1 MTSAILI
8 CCHPDCCHPD
18 LLGGDLLRAGLG
30 TRGEFAIKPLFARGS
45 SATSRAFLFIVI
57 MMVLVVV
64 GLYTDRLEPVREK
77 LSAVVAPFYQI
88 TNVPTRVNDW
98 RKDTFV
104 SHADLK
110 IENEALKT
118 ELLIHQRKLQQLAS
132 LAAENVRL
140 RQLLNASQ
148 ILQDTVLIAELI
160 GVSPNP
166 LSHKVIINRGSHDG
180 AFKGQP
186 VLDAFGLMGQVTEV
200 GENASTVLLIS
211 DATHAIPVQV
221 NRNGVRAIAE
231 GTGDLNS
238 LSLRHV
244 SANTDIRAGD
254 LLVSSGMGERFPV
267 GYPVAEVMQVVR
279 DPGKA
284 FLTVIAK
291 PMAKL
296 DRSRH
301 LLLVFENRDQASVPG
316 ALHAVPDANSPSSPP
331 GSASGTR

>member
-1 MTSAILI
+1 M
-8 CCHPDCCHPD
+8 
-18 LLGGDLLRAGLG
+18 G
-30 TRGEFAIKPLFARGS
+30 
-45 SATSRAFLFIVI
+45 
-57 MMVLVVV
+57 LVVV
-64 GLYTDRLEPVREK
+64 GLYTDRLEPLREK
-77 LSAVVAPFYQI
+77 FAQLATPFYQI
-88 TNVPTRVNDW
+88 TDVPSRVNDW

-104 SHADLK
+104 SEVDLK
-110 IENEALKT
+110 LENEALRT

-148 ILQDTVLIAELI
+148 TLQDTVLITELI

-166 LSHKVIINRGSHDG
+166 LSHKVIINRGAKDG

-186 VLDAFGLMGQVTEV
+186 VLDAFGLMGQVIEV
-200 GENASTVLLIS
+200 AEHSSTVLLIS
-211 DATHAIPVQV
+211 DSTHAIPVQV

-254 LLVSSGMGERFPV
+254 LLVSSGLGDRFPV
-267 GYPVAEVMQVVR
+267 GYPVAEVLDVVR

-291 PMAKL
+291 PMARL

-301 LLLVFENRDQASVPG
+301 LLLVFADRDRASVPG
-316 ALHAVPDANSPSSPP
+316 ALALPETADGEH
-331 GSASGTR
+331 

>member
-1 MTSAILI
+1 M
-8 CCHPDCCHPD
+8 
-18 LLGGDLLRAGLG
+18 
-30 TRGEFAIKPLFARGS
+30 
-45 SATSRAFLFIVI
+45 V
-57 MMVLVVV
+57 VLVVV
-64 GLYTDRLEPVREK
+64 GLYTNRLEPLREK
-77 LSAVVAPFYQI
+77 LAQIVTPFYQI
-88 TNVPTRVNDW
+88 TDVPTRVNDW

-110 IENEALKT
+110 IENETLKT

-140 RQLLNASQ
+140 RQLLNASEM
-148 ILQDTVLIAELI
+148 LQDTVLIAELI

-166 LSHKVIINRGSHDG
+166 LSHKVIINRGTADG

-186 VLDAFGLMGQVTEV
+186 VLDAFGLMGQVIEV
-200 GENASTVLLIS
+200 GETASTVLLIS
-211 DATHAIPVQV
+211 DSTHGIPVQV

-254 LLVSSGMGERFPV
+254 LLVSSGLGERFPV
-267 GYPVAEVMQVVR
+267 GYPVAEVQQVVR

-291 PMAKL
+291 PMARL

-301 LLLVFENRDQASVPG
+301 LLLVFEDRDRASVPG
-316 ALHAVPDANSPSSPP
+316 ALRASAAEAAASAVSSSSSSE
-331 GSASGTR
+331 GGAR

>member
-1 MTSAILI
+1 MA
-8 CCHPDCCHPD
+8 
-18 LLGGDLLRAGLG
+18 
-30 TRGEFAIKPLFARGS
+30 
-45 SATSRAFLFIVI
+45 
-57 MMVLVVV
+57 LVVV
-64 GLYTDRLEPVREK
+64 GLYTDRLEPLREK
-77 LSAVVAPFYQI
+77 LAQVVAPFYQI
-88 TNVPTRVNDW
+88 TDVPSRVNDW

-104 SHADLK
+104 SQADLK
-110 IENEALKT
+110 LENDALKT

-148 ILQDTVLIAELI
+148 MLQDTVLIAELI

-166 LSHKVIINRGSHDG
+166 LSHKVIINRGTKDG

-186 VLDAFGLMGQVTEV
+186 VLDAFGLMGQVIEV
-200 GENASTVLLIS
+200 GETSSTVLLIS
-211 DATHAIPVQV
+211 DSTHAIPVQV

-231 GTGDLNS
+231 GSGDLNS
-238 LSLRHV
+238 LNLRHV

-267 GYPVAEVMQVVR
+267 GYPVAEVLQVVR

-284 FLTVIAK
+284 FLTVTAK
-291 PMAKL
+291 PMARL

-301 LLLVFENRDQASVPG
+301 LLLVFEHRDQASVPG
-316 ALHAVPDANSPSSPP
+316 ALDLSDDDDAPSSAAQS
-331 GSASGTR
+331 SAASSAGGTN

>member
-1 MTSAILI
+1 
-8 CCHPDCCHPD
+8 
-18 LLGGDLLRAGLG
+18 
-30 TRGEFAIKPLFARGS
+30 
-45 SATSRAFLFIVI
+45 

-64 GLYTDRLEPVREK
+64 GLYTDKLEPLREK
-77 LSAVVAPFYQI
+77 LAQLVTPFYQI
-88 TNVPTRVNDW
+88 TNVPSRVNDW

-104 SHADLK
+104 SQADLK
-110 IENEALKT
+110 TENEALKT

-148 ILQDTVLIAELI
+148 MLQDTVLIAELI

-166 LSHKVIINRGSHDG
+166 LSHKVVINRGTKDG

-200 GENASTVLLIS
+200 SESSSTVLLIS
-211 DATHAIPVQV
+211 DSTHAIPVQV

-254 LLVSSGMGERFPV
+254 LLVSSGLGDRFPV
-267 GYPVAEVMQVVR
+267 GYPVAEVLQVVR

-291 PMAKL
+291 PMARL

-316 ALHAVPDANSPSSPP
+316 ALITPRPSST
-331 GSASGTR
+331 SATNSSAASSLAGAQ

>member
-1 MTSAILI
+1 M
-8 CCHPDCCHPD
+8 
-18 LLGGDLLRAGLG
+18 
-30 TRGEFAIKPLFARGS
+30 
-45 SATSRAFLFIVI
+45 VI
-57 MMVLVVV
+57 A
-64 GLYTDRLEPVREK
+64 GLYTNKLEPLREQ
-77 LSAVVAPFYQI
+77 LAQWVTPFYQI
-88 TNVPTRVNDW
+88 TNVPSRVNDW
-98 RKDTFV
+98 RKGTFV
-104 SHADLK
+104 SQADLK
-110 IENEALKT
+110 TENEALRT

-148 ILQDTVLIAELI
+148 MLQDTVLIAELI

-166 LSHKVIINRGSHDG
+166 LSHKVIINRGTKDG

-186 VLDAFGLMGQVTEV
+186 VLDAFGLMGQVTDV
-200 GENASTVLLIS
+200 GESSSTVLLIS
-211 DATHAIPVQV
+211 DSTHAIPVQV

-254 LLVSSGMGERFPV
+254 LLVSSGLGDRFPV
-267 GYPVAEVMQVVR
+267 GYPVAEVLQVVR

-284 FLTVIAK
+284 FLTVVAK
-291 PMAKL
+291 PMARL

-316 ALHAVPDANSPSSPP
+316 ALNVAPTT
-331 GSASGTR
+331 GSASDAPGEGQ

>member
-1 MTSAILI
+1 
-8 CCHPDCCHPD
+8 
-18 LLGGDLLRAGLG
+18 
-30 TRGEFAIKPLFARGS
+30 
-45 SATSRAFLFIVI
+45 

-110 IENEALKT
+110 LENAALKT
-118 ELLIHQRKLQQLAS
+118 ELLIHQRKLQQLAA

-148 ILQDTVLIAELI
+148 TLQDTVLIAELI

-166 LSHKVIINRGSHDG
+166 LSHKVIINRGSQDG

-200 GENASTVLLIS
+200 GETSSTVLLIS

-254 LLVSSGMGERFPV
+254 LLVSSGMGERFPI

-316 ALHAVPDANSPSSPP
+316 ALHATPDANSPSSSP
-331 GSASGTR
+331 GSASGTL

>member
-1 MTSAILI
+1 
-8 CCHPDCCHPD
+8 
-18 LLGGDLLRAGLG
+18 
-30 TRGEFAIKPLFARGS
+30 
-45 SATSRAFLFIVI
+45 
-57 MMVLVVV
+57 MMALVVF
-64 GLYTDRLEPVREK
+64 GLYTNRLDFLRQK
-77 LSAVVAPFYQI
+77 LSVLATPFYQL
-88 TNVPTRVNDW
+88 TDVPRRLNDW

-104 SHADLK
+104 SRTDLRA
-110 IENEALKT
+110 ENDTLKT
-118 ELLIHQRKLQQLAS
+118 ELLVHQRKLQQMAS

-148 ILQDTVLIAELI
+148 MLQDTVLIVELI

-166 LSHKVIINRGSHDG
+166 LSHKVIINRGASSG
-180 AFKGQP
+180 VFKGQP

-200 GENASTVLLIS
+200 SEDSSTVLLIS
-211 DATHAIPVQV
+211 DSTHAIPVQV

-244 SANTDIRAGD
+244 STNTDIREGD
-254 LLVSSGMGERFPV
+254 LLVSSGLGDRFPV
-267 GYPVAEVMQVVR
+267 GYPVAEVTQVMR

-291 PMAKL
+291 PMARL

-301 LLLVFENRDQASVPG
+301 LLLVFENREQNSVPG
-316 ALHAVPDANSPSSPP
+316 ALLNHLESSAASS
-331 GSASGTR
+331 SAAGR

>member
-1 MTSAILI
+1 M
-8 CCHPDCCHPD
+8 
-18 LLGGDLLRAGLG
+18 
-30 TRGEFAIKPLFARGS
+30 KPLFNRDS
-45 SATSRAFLFIVI
+45 SAAGRAFLFIVI

-64 GLYTDRLEPVREK
+64 GLYTDRLEPLREK
-77 LSAVVAPFYQI
+77 LAQLVTPFYQL
-88 TNVPTRVNDW
+88 TDVPSRVNDW

-104 SHADLK
+104 SQIDLK
-110 IENEALKT
+110 LENEALKT

-140 RQLLNASQ
+140 RQLLNASET
-148 ILQDTVLIAELI
+148 LQDTVLITELI

-166 LSHKVIINRGSHDG
+166 LSHKVIINRGSKDG

-200 GENASTVLLIS
+200 AEHSSTVLLIS
-211 DATHAIPVQV
+211 DSTHAIPVQV

-254 LLVSSGMGERFPV
+254 LLVSSGLGDRFPV
-267 GYPVAEVMQVVR
+267 GYPVAEVLDVVR

-284 FLTVIAK
+284 FLTVVAK
-291 PMAKL
+291 PMARL

-301 LLLVFENRDQASVPG
+301 LLLVFADRDRATVPG
-316 ALHAVPDANSPSSPP
+316 ALSLPEDEGGA
-331 GSASGTR
+331 R

>member
-1 MTSAILI
+1 
-8 CCHPDCCHPD
+8 
-18 LLGGDLLRAGLG
+18 
-30 TRGEFAIKPLFARGS
+30 
-45 SATSRAFLFIVI
+45 
-57 MMVLVVV
+57 MVLVVV
-64 GLYTDRLEPVREK
+64 GLYTDRLEPLREK
-77 LSAVVAPFYQI
+77 LAQTVAPFYQI
-88 TNVPTRVNDW
+88 TDVPSRVNDW

-110 IENEALKT
+110 IENEALQT

-148 ILQDTVLIAELI
+148 MLQDTVLIAELI

-166 LSHKVIINRGSHDG
+166 LSHKVIINRGSVDG

-186 VLDAFGLMGQVTEV
+186 VLDAFGLMGQVIEV
-200 GENASTVLLIS
+200 GETSSTVLLIS
-211 DATHAIPVQV
+211 DSTHAIPVQV

-254 LLVSSGMGERFPV
+254 LLVSSGLGARFPV
-267 GYPVAEVMQVVR
+267 GYPVAEVLQVVR

-291 PMAKL
+291 PMARL

-301 LLLVFENRDQASVPG
+301 LLLVFENRDRASVPG
-316 ALHAVPDANSPSSPP
+316 ALSTPAAETSS
-331 GSASGTR
+331 SAASSSAAGAR

>member
-1 MTSAILI
+1 MA
-8 CCHPDCCHPD
+8 
-18 LLGGDLLRAGLG
+18 
-30 TRGEFAIKPLFARGS
+30 
-45 SATSRAFLFIVI
+45 
-57 MMVLVVV
+57 
-64 GLYTDRLEPVREK
+64 GLYTDRLEPLREK
-77 LSAVVAPFYQI
+77 LAQITTPFYQI
-88 TNVPTRVNDW
+88 TNVPTRINDW
-98 RKDTFV
+98 RKGTFV
-104 SHADLK
+104 SHSDLK
-110 IENEALKT
+110 IENDALQT

-148 ILQDTVLIAELI
+148 MLQDTVLIAELI

-166 LSHKVIINRGSHDG
+166 LSHKVIINRGTVDG

-200 GENASTVLLIS
+200 GETSSTVLLIS
-211 DATHAIPVQV
+211 DSTHAIPVQV

-231 GTGDLNS
+231 GSGDLNS

-254 LLVSSGMGERFPV
+254 LLVSSGLGARFPV
-267 GYPVAEVMQVVR
+267 GYPVAEVLQVVR

-284 FLTVIAK
+284 FLTVVAQ
-291 PMAKL
+291 PMARL

-301 LLLVFENRDQASVPG
+301 LLLVFDNRDQASVPG
-316 ALHAVPDANSPSSPP
+316 ALRLPETGTSSSSSSSVD
-331 GSASGTR
+331 GAR

>member
-1 MTSAILI
+1 VFILI
-8 CCHPDCCHPD
+8 
-18 LLGGDLLRAGLG
+18 
-30 TRGEFAIKPLFARGS
+30 
-45 SATSRAFLFIVI
+45 
-57 MMVLVVV
+57 MMALVVV
-64 GLYTDRLEPVREK
+64 GLYTDRLEPLREQ
-77 LSAVVAPFYQI
+77 LARLVTPFYQL
-88 TNVPTRVNDW
+88 TNVPNRINDW

-104 SHADLK
+104 SQTDLK
-110 IENEALKT
+110 SENAALKT

-148 ILQDTVLIAELI
+148 TIQDTVLITELI

-166 LSHKVIINRGSHDG
+166 LSHKVIINRGDKDG

-186 VLDAFGLMGQVTEV
+186 VLDAFGLMGQVIEV
-200 GENASTVLLIS
+200 GESSSTVLLIS

-254 LLVSSGMGERFPV
+254 LLVSSGMGDRFPI
-267 GYPVAEVMQVVR
+267 GYPVAEVLTVER

-291 PMAKL
+291 PMARL

-301 LLLVFENRDQASVPG
+301 LLLVFADRDRASVPG
-316 ALHAVPDANSPSSPP
+316 ALSVTE
-331 GSASGTR
+331 SGAR

>member
-1 MTSAILI
+1 M
-8 CCHPDCCHPD
+8 
-18 LLGGDLLRAGLG
+18 
-30 TRGEFAIKPLFARGS
+30 
-45 SATSRAFLFIVI
+45 
-57 MMVLVVV
+57 V
-64 GLYTDRLEPVREK
+64 GLYTDRLEPLREK
-77 LSAVVAPFYQI
+77 LAQFVTPFYQI
-88 TNVPTRVNDW
+88 TDVPTRMNDW
-98 RKDTFV
+98 RKGTFE
-104 SHADLK
+104 SQADLK
-110 IENEALKT
+110 VENDALKT

-148 ILQDTVLIAELI
+148 MLQDTVLIAELI

-166 LSHKVIINRGSHDG
+166 LSHKVIINRGTVDG

-186 VLDAFGLMGQVTEV
+186 VLDAFGLMGQVIEV
-200 GENASTVLLIS
+200 GETSSTVLLIS
-211 DATHAIPVQV
+211 DSTHAIPVQV

-254 LLVSSGMGERFPV
+254 LLVSSGLGARFPV
-267 GYPVAEVMQVVR
+267 GYPVAEVLQVVR

-291 PMAKL
+291 PMARL

-301 LLLVFENRDQASVPG
+301 LLLVFDNRDQASVPG
-316 ALHAVPDANSPSSPP
+316 ALRLP
-331 GSASGTR
+331 ASGAAGASSATDGER